1 MNSNPVKFNGT
12 AGGYF
17 VATLVSILTYYIIIF
32 GWPIGFNF
40 VAGWVV
46 DNLEVEGKKMK
57 YSAGYGET
65 LGFLLVNI
73 LLIVVTLGIYSFW
86 FIPKSYRF
94 ILEHSTYLGEA
105 TVSAPAPEVASS
117 PAPAATPEV
126 SSTNDVTPPTP
137 PMVQ

>member
-17 VATLVSILTYYIIIF
+17 VAMLVSVLTYYIIIF

-65 LGFLLVNI
+65 LGFLLINML
-73 LLIVVTLGIYSFW
+73 LLIVTLGIYSFW
-86 FIPKSYRF
+86 FFQKGN
-94 ILEHSTYLGEA
+94 L
-105 TVSAPAPEVASS
+105 
-117 PAPAATPEV
+117 
-126 SSTNDVTPPTP
+126 
-137 PMVQ
+137 